1 MRWIL
6 PLAALLA
13 AAPAL
18 AQQAPSPPT
27 PSPPTPSPPT
37 PSPVAPAKPEQPAE
51 PMVAILGEPV
61 VGPDGKALGRL
72 IDVIVDATGA
82 PQAAAI
88 DFGGFIGIG
97 SRKIVV
103 PWSALHFA
111 PQAAKRPITLEMT
124 PEQIKAAPEYKPTP
138 APPPAAAPAPP
149 PAPAPTPPSQSP

>member
-1 MRWIL
+1 MIRRILL
-6 PLAALLA
+6 PLALLTA
-13 AAPAL
+13 TPAL
-18 AQQAPSPPT
+18 AQQAPTPP
-27 PSPPTPSPPT
+27 
-37 PSPVAPAKPEQPAE
+37 APANAGQ

-72 IDVIVDATGA
+72 IDVIVDASGA

-111 PQAAKRPITLEMT
+111 PQASNRPITLEMT
-124 PEQIKAAPEYKPTP
+124 PDQIKAAPDYKPTTN
-138 APPPAAAPAPP
+138 PPPAAPPAPAPAPAPP
-149 PAPAPTPPSQSP
+149 PPAQSP